1 MMAEAHKQDF
11 EKKRKPNQLDK
22 ADEDDEEM
30 HSDQEDEDETGSML
44 EERMEAREAESLV
57 RRGTRGAGDDSD

>member
-22 ADEDDEEM
+22 ANEEDEEM
-30 HSDQEDEDETGSML
+30 QSDQEDDDETGSML
-44 EERMEAREAESLV
+44 EERMEVREAENFV
-57 RRGTRGAGDDSD
+57 RRGTAGAEDESD